1 MKIDSLKSLD
11 MESLK
16 KVLSE
21 FRTEQ
26 FVLKMQVSNGQVK
39 TTHRIREIRKNIARV
54 KTILT
59 EKQRG

>member
-11 MESLK
+11 AESLK
-16 KVLSE
+16 KVLTE

>member
-11 MESLK
+11 AESLK
-16 KVLSE
+16 KLLSE

-26 FVLKMQVSNGQVK
+26 FVLKMKVSNGQVK
-39 TTHRIREIRKNIARV
+39 TTHRVREIRKNIARV
-54 KTILT
+54 KTFLT